1 MARLND
7 IVSYCND
14 LLQPDRFSD
23 YCPNGLQ
30 VEGKP
35 EVRILVTGV
44 TASQALIERAVE
56 KNADAILV
64 HHGYFWKGE
73 NACITGMKY
82 RRLKLLI
89 ENGISLIAY
98 HLPLDAHPVVGNN
111 AQLGRVL
118 SFNDFT
124 AHGEGQGTDLLFYTH
139 LEESMAATGLSSRIE
154 EALHRPPLH
163 IAGGKSQ
170 ISRIGWCTGGAQTYI
185 DQAADLGLD
194 AFITGEVSEQTT
206 HIALER
212 GIHFYAAGHH
222 ATESYGVQ
230 ALGHRLNESFSLNHI
245 NIDVFNPV

>member
-30 VEGKP
+30 VEGNS

-44 TASQALIERAVE
+44 TANQALIERAVD
-56 KNADAILV
+56 KKADAVLV

-124 AHGEGQGTDLLFYTH
+124 THGDGQGTDLLFYTH
-139 LEESMAATGLSSRIE
+139 LEESLAATELSSRIE
-154 EALHRPPLH
+154 KALCRHPLH
-163 IAGGKSQ
+163 IAGGKAQ
-170 ISRIGWCTGGAQTYI
+170 ISRIGWCTGGAQAYI
-185 DQAADLGLD
+185 DQAVDLGLD

-222 ATESYGVQ
+222 ATESYGVR
-230 ALGHRLNESFSLNHI
+230 ALGDHLKDTFSLSHVNV
-245 NIDVFNPV
+245 DVFNPV